1 MSIFPKRTLPGKTV
15 TIHWNFNTASLKGT
29 HIFPLVRIGV
39 KDPLGNI
46 TMLFEEHVLALPDQK
61 VIRDKNS
68 RDLAYVQEFEGLF
81 KYVPDL
87 VLFHFVHVHEP

>member
-39 KDPLGNI
+39 KEPLGEYHHA
-46 TMLFEEHVLALPDQK
+46 F
-61 VIRDKNS
+61 
-68 RDLAYVQEFEGLF
+68 
-81 KYVPDL
+81 
-87 VLFHFVHVHEP
+87 